1 MRKNISILAKMQKNG
16 RVIPLKILWNDGRI
30 FEIDRILDIRK
41 AASTRGGGKGIRY
54 TIRIKNQER
63 YVWLDEYFWFIE
75 V

>member
-16 RVIPLKILWNDGRI
+16 RVIPQKILWDDGRI

-63 YVWLDEYFWFIE
+63 YIWLDEYFWFIE

>member
-16 RVIPLKILWNDGRI
+16 RVIPQKILWDDGRI
-30 FEIDRILDIRK
+30 FEIDRILDIRN